1 MKAKIVPDFLPS
13 VVAVV
18 PGDKGL
24 CGRVPVVSQ
33 ISISPIGTSV
43 SIIHLGLTMSMMP
56 SEMEVAPPDAISR
69 AGILLLYLRLHLP
82 QEHR

>member
-24 CGRVPVVSQ
+24 RGPGPVVSQ
-33 ISISPIGTSV
+33 ISISPIGRDKRLHHTFGTDHV
-43 SIIHLGLTMSMMP
+43 N
-56 SEMEVAPPDAISR
+56 DAI
-69 AGILLLYLRLHLP
+69 
-82 QEHR
+82 